1 MKHIKLFSIFE
12 GDSGYV
18 DFNKEE
24 SLNRI
29 DKLFDKLVPRQGAAE
44 TVEGEMVRAI
54 SRILYRYYNDGD
66 FFFRGYGKETA
77 GSSASYLRKCPIGKT
92 VSPMLTAAQR
102 DAPRNDSRTQYTTSD
117 GYLANLIKI
126 AKAVADYVDSKKGNY
141 EDNKNDSR

>member
-1 MKHIKLFSIFE
+1 MKHIKLFSLFE
-12 GDSGYV
+12 GEDTYV
-18 DFNKEE
+18 KFDKEVN
-24 SLNRI
+24 LKRL
-29 DKLFDKLVPRQGAAE
+29 DKLFTELVPLSGQAK

-54 SRILYRYYNDGD
+54 SRILYRYSNDGD

-92 VSPMLTAAQR
+92 ISPMLTAAQR
-102 DAPRNDSRTQYTTSD
+102 DAPRNDSSTQYTTAD

-141 EDNKNDSR
+141 EDNKTNSR